1 MLTVYT
7 FGAGF
12 GLPDTSPFVVKLET
26 WLRMAKIPYRS
37 ERGDLR
43 KAPKRKLPYAS
54 DGNRVIADSSHIIQ
68 YLEEKHNDPLRE
80 HRLSAKERA
89 SGLALK
95 SLFETDLYFIV
106 TYLRWWNDDDFE
118 IMKPKLAELIA
129 STGVPKFA
137 LPAVLVIARRNARGN
152 IEAQGTGRHSREEV
166 YTMGRTLVEA
176 ASELLGEK
184 KFYFGD
190 EPTHI
195 DATAYGMLATLTAG
209 PWDNPVK
216 ACVMGRQNLV
226 DYCERIR
233 ATYWATP

>member
-68 YLEEKHNDPLRE
+68 YVEEKHNDPLRE

-89 SGLALK
+89 HGLALK
-95 SLFETDLYFIV
+95 SLFEADLAAKC
-106 TYLRWWNDDDFE
+106 R
-118 IMKPKLAELIA
+118 
-129 STGVPKFA
+129 
-137 LPAVLVIARRNARGN
+137 
-152 IEAQGTGRHSREEV
+152 SRMPV
-166 YTMGRTLVEA
+166 RTVRTLDREIAV
-176 ASELLGEK
+176 SELS
-184 KFYFGD
+184 
-190 EPTHI
+190 
-195 DATAYGMLATLTAG
+195 ASRAAG
-209 PWDNPVK
+209 KSAHLPS
-216 ACVMGRQNLV
+216 A
-226 DYCERIR
+226 
-233 ATYWATP
+233 